1 VSGKNLR
8 RWVVL
13 DIGETLIDET
23 RIWSTWADVLGLP
36 RFTLHGVIGGMAAL
50 GGDHRDAFALLGVHD
65 WRSREPDVQSAYGGF
80 RSTDLYPDA
89 LAAIAALRA
98 AGLGVAVIGNQPASR
113 SRELVALGV
122 EVDVMAMSEEIGA
135 SKPDAA
141 FFDCV
146 LELLGGPQPA
156 DVAYVGDRVDND
168 VVPAAAAGMH
178 AVWLRRGPWGFL
190 HRDDGGVAHLV
201 ASSLTEVAARLVE
214 GW

>member
-1 VSGKNLR
+1 VRAGSFR

-36 RFTLHGVIGGMAAL
+36 RFTLHGVIGGVVTR
-50 GGDHRDAFALLGVHD
+50 GGDHRDAFAVLGIDD

-80 RSTDLYPDA
+80 RAPDLYPDA
-89 LAAIAALRA
+89 IGSITALRA

-113 SRELVALGV
+113 TAELAALGV

-135 SKPDAA
+135 DKPDPA
-141 FFDCV
+141 FFARV
-146 LELLGGPQPA
+146 LDLLGAPRPA

-168 VVPAAAAGMH
+168 VAPAAAAGMH

-190 HRDDGGVAHLV
+190 QRDDTGAASLV
-201 ASSLTEVAARLVE
+201 ASSLTEVAARLA
-214 GW
+214 GPW